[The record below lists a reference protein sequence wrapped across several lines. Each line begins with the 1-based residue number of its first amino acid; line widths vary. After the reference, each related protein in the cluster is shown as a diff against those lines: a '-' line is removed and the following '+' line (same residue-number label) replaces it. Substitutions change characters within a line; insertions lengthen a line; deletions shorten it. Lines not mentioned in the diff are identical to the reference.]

1 MNKANLKYN
10 TDDNKLYGSEID
22 DQYKISNLKMRSK
35 KRINA
40 PRGQMSARIQILCK
54 KGMMRH
60 GPTIKAITRGGVV
73 CNLHFCRPQGNW
85 LRQNRQKQKGRRAF
99 LKAKGSPPPPPG
111 GGRSG
116 SSPASSQQVLPS
128 SGTPPTNLSLMK
140 ILYQWSGGG
149 AGIFG

>member
-99 LKAKGSPPPPPG
+99 LKAKGSPPPPPRG
-111 GGRSG
+111 
-116 SSPASSQQVLPS
+116 
-128 SGTPPTNLSLMK
+128 
-140 ILYQWSGGG
+140 GGG
-149 AGIFG
+149 AGPAQPAASRFPLAPGPPPPTSL